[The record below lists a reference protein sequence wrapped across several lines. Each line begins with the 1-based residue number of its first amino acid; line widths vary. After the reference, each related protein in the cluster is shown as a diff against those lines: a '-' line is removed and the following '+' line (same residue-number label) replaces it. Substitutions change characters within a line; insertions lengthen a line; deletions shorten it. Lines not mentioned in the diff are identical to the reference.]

1 MPNQEQRIKQKYYA
15 EAVRYMDNARAY
27 DVLHLDGYYDGNFS
41 IPVIQSG
48 FGVACDIIEK
58 TKSR

>member
-1 MPNQEQRIKQKYYA
+1 
-15 EAVRYMDNARAY
+15 MDNARAY